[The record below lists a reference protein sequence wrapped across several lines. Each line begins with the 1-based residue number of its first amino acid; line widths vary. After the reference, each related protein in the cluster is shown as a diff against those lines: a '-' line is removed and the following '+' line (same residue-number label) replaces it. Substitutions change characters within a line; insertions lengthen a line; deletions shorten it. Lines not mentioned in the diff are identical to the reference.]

1 MISNTIR
8 YESGHIRSAGVVKI
22 SNHREKN
29 KKEEIGPNQRA
40 KAEAKEKMT
49 KIIDQIEGDK

>member
-8 YESGHIRSAGVVKI
+8 YGSGHIRSDMVKI

-29 KKEEIGPNQRA
+29 KKEEIGPSQRA
-40 KAEAKEKMT
+40 KA
-49 KIIDQIEGDK
+49 KIIDQIEGNK